1 MQTVEN
7 FNPQSVARTTG
18 WTLIASIV
26 LGIAGAVFIAEGID
40 VNMTADIAG
49 TAENMLE
56 AETRL
61 RAKAYLGLL
70 AFSLE
75 ALISVGFYL
84 LLRKFGP
91 LLAGWSLFVNLAAA
105 SLMLLGAV
113 FAMNAAHIGSNE
125 AFTALT
131 DQGGRLMLS
140 GLQAT
145 SDYTS
150 FHLALVLGTAGNAGV
165 FYLFLKSG
173 LIPKLIAG
181 WGVFASLFVVVTIVA
196 RDFIPVLGHGGLTAA
211 FMISN
216 LLALIAVGLYL
227 GVKGVRSI

>member
-1 MQTVEN
+1 MKNLEN
-7 FNPQSVARTTG
+7 ETPQNLARITG
-18 WTLIASIV
+18 WTLIASIG
-26 LGIAGAVFIAEGID
+26 LGILSAMLIASGID

-49 TAENMLE
+49 TAENMLG

-61 RAKAYLGLL
+61 HAKAYLGLL
-70 AFSLE
+70 AFALE
-75 ALISVGFYL
+75 AMIGVGLYL

-105 SLMLLGAV
+105 TLMLLGAV
-113 FAMNAAHIGSNE
+113 FSMNAAHIGGND
-125 AFTALT
+125 AFAALT
-131 DQGGRLMLS
+131 DESGRLMLS

-150 FHLALVLGTAGNAGV
+150 FHLALILTTAANAGI

-181 WGVFASLFVVVTIVA
+181 WGLFASIFVVAIVVA
-196 RDFIPVLGHGGLTAA
+196 RDFIPALGHGSITAA

-216 LLALIAVGLYL
+216 LVALISLGLFL
-227 GVKGVRSI
+227 GLKGVRAV